1 VSAMV
6 AGTRSKRII
15 GAPAGWSKG
24 RGGPNGVGSD
34 DGVLDEHAVRTARR
48 VSQDIALDYNA
59 TDANWR
65 RHG

>member
-1 VSAMV
+1 
-6 AGTRSKRII
+6 
-15 GAPAGWSKG
+15 
-24 RGGPNGVGSD
+24 VGSD